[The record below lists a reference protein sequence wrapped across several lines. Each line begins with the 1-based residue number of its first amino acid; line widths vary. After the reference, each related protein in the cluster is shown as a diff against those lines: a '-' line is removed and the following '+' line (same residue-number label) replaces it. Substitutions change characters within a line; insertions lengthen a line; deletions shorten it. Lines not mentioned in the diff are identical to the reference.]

1 MPKTS
6 GNPDSEKVLTLL
18 KEIESNPHLTQ
29 RHLSQKLSI
38 SLGKINFLIRAL
50 VDKGLIEIKNFKES
64 KNKLGY
70 VYMVTPKGIQIKFHL
85 TQQFLEWKIKEYE
98 RLREEI
104 ENLRKEV
111 SVTPKENFKETP
123 AIKAEE
129 QVTERV

>member
-29 RHLSQKLSI
+29 RHISQKLSV

-50 VDKGLIEIKNFKES
+50 VDKGLIEIKKFKES

-70 VYMVTPKGIQIKFHL
+70 TYMLTLKGVRIKFHL
-85 TQQFLEWKIKEYE
+85 TQQFLEWKTQEYE
-98 RLREEI
+98 KLKEEI
-104 ENLRKEV
+104 ELLKKEV
-111 SVTPKENFKETP
+111 SS
-123 AIKAEE
+123 
-129 QVTERV
+129 QVVES